1 MAIHF
6 APLKTHTPKAQT
18 PAFAARVA
26 ARPASLNVRGMAA
39 APRFRLPDP
48 SQLAAAPSPPP
59 ASSFAASFLALFGGV
74 SSPPP
79 AQAPSAAAAP
89 PAQAPR
95 PAPTAEDVFGP
106 APWVTRPTGL
116 GPDGASY
123 DYNPLYFATPETAA
137 AVAQMVGGTVVPS
150 NQFTSAPGST
160 FQQQQPNLMVR
171 LSNGALINPGLVAG
185 FYTHG
190 YPQSLVDQM
199 IANEVANTKA

>member
-6 APLKTHTPKAQT
+6 ASLKTHTSKVQT
-18 PAFAARVA
+18 PAFPARVA
-26 ARPASLNVRGMAA
+26 DRSSPIDGRGT
-39 APRFRLPDP
+39 APRFRLPDSSP
-48 SQLAAAPSPPP
+48 LTAAPSPPP
-59 ASSFAASFLALFGGV
+59 APSFAASFLALFGGV

-79 AQAPSAAAAP
+79 APAPSAAAAT
-89 PAQAPR
+89 APR

-116 GPDGASY
+116 GPDGISY
-123 DYNPLYFATPETAA
+123 DYNPLYFATPQTAA
-137 AVAQMVGGTVVPS
+137 AVAQMVGGTVVAS